1 MNKTILAFILM
12 ITLTAS
18 QKKDIRELSSN
29 NIKIEYNSL
38 LHSKIINLNNS
49 NELMNDFS
57 PSEYIIVD
65 GDILK
70 NFNYENSEI
79 IKTDS
84 SRMLKISGISNSNK
98 FKIRKTILA
107 ENISDFPNFIL
118 TKITYTNLS
127 AQRITINEWVNNNY
141 SIGTNGETEIPFW
154 SYQSGTYPERPD
166 WVLPIKEG
174 FSQQNF
180 MGMNASDY
188 GGGTP
193 VVDVWRKDVGIAIGH
208 VEPTPKLV
216 SLPVEMKSKSKV
228 NIKLVQKQ
236 EIALESGES
245 FQTYTTFVGIHNGD
259 YFKTLSDYSK
269 LMQKRGFNFRE
280 IPEESYEPI
289 WCAWGY
295 ERNFKVEQVLNT
307 LPKVK
312 ELGYEWAVLDDG
324 WQTAEGDWFL
334 NPEKFPNGDSDMKA
348 FVDSIHSIGLKAKL
362 WWTPLA
368 VDPGTELFKNHEDWI
383 LLNENGKPQ
392 DITWWDSY
400 YLCPAYQPVLEYTKE
415 MVEKF
420 LGEWRFDGL
429 KIDGQHLNGT
439 ASCYNPKHKH
449 DYPEQSVEGMVNFY
463 KIIYETALNINPKAV
478 VEICPCG
485 TAYSYYMLPY
495 VNQVVSSDPT
505 SSWQIRLKGKT
516 FKALIG
522 PQAPYYGDH
531 VELSDNKNDFAST
544 VGIGGIVGT
553 KFTWPVGAHKN
564 KETGDVSL
572 TSEKEIEWKKWVN
585 IYKENMLSKGNYLGE
600 LYDIGFDKPETHV
613 IKKDGAMFYSFYA
626 DEFAGEIE
634 LRGLDKNEDYE
645 VTNYIDKKI
654 IAQLPKGTSSIKVN
668 FKKFLLIKVNKK
680 NNHIR
685 RLI

>member
-107 ENISDFPNFIL
+107 ENISDFQNFIL

-236 EIALESGES
+236 EIALEPGES

-400 YLCPAYQPVLEYTKE
+400 YLCPAYKPVLEYTKE

>member
-236 EIALESGES
+236 EIALEPGES

>member
-1 MNKTILAFILM
+1 MNKTILALFLI
-12 ITLTAS
+12 ITLS
-18 QKKDIRELSSN
+18 FCQEKDIRELSSN
-29 NIKIEYNSL
+29 SIKIEFNSL
-38 LHSKIINLNNS
+38 LQSKITSLINS
-49 NELMNDFS
+49 SELMNDFS

-65 GDILK
+65 GDTLK
-70 NFNYENSEI
+70 NFNYESSEI

-84 SRMLKISGISNSNK
+84 SRMLKISGISNSDK
-98 FKIRKTILA
+98 FKIRKTIIA

-127 AQRITINEWVNNNY
+127 TQRITIDEWVNNNY
-141 SIGTNGETEIPFW
+141 SIKNNGETEIPFW

-208 VEPTPKLV
+208 LESTPKLV

-228 NIKLVQKQ
+228 NIKLVEKR
-236 EIALESGES
+236 EIPLEQGES

-295 ERNFKVEQVLNT
+295 ERNFKIEQVLNT

-334 NPEKFPNGDSDMKA
+334 DPTKFPNGDSDMKA
-348 FVDSIHSIGLKAKL
+348 FVDSIHSMGLKAKL
-362 WWTPLA
+362 WWAPLA
-368 VDPGTELFKNHEDWI
+368 VDPGTELFQNHEDWI
-383 LLNENGKPQ
+383 LINENGKPQ

-420 LGEWRFDGL
+420 LGEWGFDGL

-439 ASCYNPKHKH
+439 AACYNPKHKH

-495 VNQVVSSDPT
+495 INQVVASDPT

-544 VGIGGIVGT
+544 VGVGGIVGT

-572 TSEKEIEWKKWVN
+572 TPEKEIEWKKWVD

-613 IKKDGAMFYSFYA
+613 IQKDGVMFYSFFA
-626 DEFAGEIE
+626 DEFNGIVE
-634 LRGLDKNEDYE
+634 LRGLNKNEEYE
-645 VTNYIDKKI
+645 VTNYFDKKI
-654 IAQLPKGTSSIKVN
+654 IAQLPKGTYFTKVN

-680 NNHIR
+680 
-685 RLI
+685 